1 LTKFIHAID
10 LDNPHPCWNLRVGG
24 KLQTPNFIASIDRGI
39 SETYRS
45 MGHYVTYR
53 FQCLVCNSNKWLFWN
68 SNRWLFITVIRI
80 T

>member
-53 FQCLVCNSNKWLFWN
+53 FQCL
-68 SNRWLFITVIRI
+68 
-80 T
+80 